1 MSDYEKCLI
10 CGSVL
15 TTQSSMARRIG
26 PECYSALRCAQS
38 YELSKDENFKLE
50 YNWLIKVRHLQ
61 DTMTNYFQNKKFRSE
76 FKKSF
81 VPAFISAERV
91 SKKMYEIAYN
101 MCEQEHNGFNDRNLN
116 YGKCTPFVERFEK
129 IVDELKENYRKEK
142 LEAVP
147 ITTAM
152 IECARRYI
160 KDQAK

>member
-15 TTQSSMARRIG
+15 TAQSSMARRIG

-101 MCEQEHNGFNDRNLN
+101 MCEQEHNGYFGLRYNQP
-116 YGKCTPFVERFEK
+116 PFGLIFDES
-129 IVDELKENYRKEK
+129 VDKLKENYRKEK

-160 KDQAK
+160 KEQEK